1 MGQKVHPY
9 GLRVGV
15 TENWRSR
22 WFATKDA
29 ARYIGEDVKIRKFV
43 MKKLANAAISRVEI
57 ERAAAKVRVNIFS
70 AKPGLVIGKKGKDI
84 DDLRSEL
91 KNIVKREVG
100 LNIIE
105 ARKPDMDA
113 SLLAQS
119 VAFQLERRVNYRRA
133 AKDAVS
139 RAMRMGAEGVKIR
152 VAGRLNGT
160 DIARAEQ
167 YKEGRIPLHTL
178 RAEIDYGT
186 AEAATTF
193 GLIGVKAW
201 VFKGER
207 YTDTEQQPVEAMV
220 L

>member
-1 MGQKVHPY
+1 MGQKVHPF

-22 WFATKDA
+22 WFPTKYT
-29 ARYIGEDVKIRKFV
+29 ARYIGEDVKIREYVKS
-43 MKKLANAAISRVEI
+43 KLSNAAISRVEI
-57 ERAAAKVRVNIFS
+57 ERAASRVRINIFS

-84 DDLRSEL
+84 DDLRAKL
-91 KNIVKREVG
+91 KNLVKRDVG

-133 AKDAVS
+133 AKDAVA

-152 VAGRLNGT
+152 VAGRLNGA
-160 DIARAEQ
+160 DIARAEF
-167 YKEGRIPLHTL
+167 YKDGRIPLHTL

-186 AEAATTF
+186 ALANTTY
-193 GLIGVKAW
+193 GIIGVKAW

-207 YTDTEQQPVEAMV
+207 FTEKDNVPVESLA